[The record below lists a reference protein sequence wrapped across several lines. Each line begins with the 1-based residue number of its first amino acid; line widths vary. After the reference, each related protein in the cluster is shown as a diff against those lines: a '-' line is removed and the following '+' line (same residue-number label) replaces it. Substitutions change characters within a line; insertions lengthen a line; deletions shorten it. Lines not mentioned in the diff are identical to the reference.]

1 MVMWFKTPCL
11 ILVIGMQMMLETTMP
26 KQEMITEMGLEME
39 TAEGDTEGAEV
50 IVVVGIKMG
59 TDPAIEVTE
68 DIEVRNAEN
77 EIIGTNIMEEE
88 AVDVVEAQEKEMIGE
103 DVVKIDKDQ
112 EMIEEAKTSE
122 ERKDQT

>member
-1 MVMWFKTPCL
+1 
-11 ILVIGMQMMLETTMP
+11 MMLETTMP

-39 TAEGDTEGAEV
+39 TVEGDTEGAEV

-88 AVDVVEAQEKEMIGE
+88 AVDVVEAQEKEMIEE

-112 EMIEEAKTSE
+112 EVIEEAKTSE